1 MKLIAAVDERWAL
14 GRDGKLLFSIPED
27 LAQFR
32 ELTTGHVIVYG
43 SRTMQT
49 FPGGRPLPNRKNIV
63 LTHAPETVM
72 PPAVG
77 CDCVEKAAALA
88 GADGFVVGGASVYRQ
103 LLPRC
108 DTAYITKV
116 LADGAGD
123 CFLPDLDA
131 VPEWQCVF
139 TSGQKT
145 WNGLQYR
152 FLRYE
157 RRK

>member
-32 ELTTGHVIVYG
+32 ELTTGHAIVYG
-43 SRTMQT
+43 RKTMLT

-63 LTHAPETVM
+63 LTHAPETVA

-77 CDCVEKAAALA
+77 CDCIERAVELA
-88 GADGFVVGGASVYRQ
+88 GSEGFVVGGTSVYRQ

-123 CFLPDLDA
+123 CFLTDLDA
-131 VPEWQCVF
+131 ATEWQCV
-139 TSGQKT
+139 SASEQKT